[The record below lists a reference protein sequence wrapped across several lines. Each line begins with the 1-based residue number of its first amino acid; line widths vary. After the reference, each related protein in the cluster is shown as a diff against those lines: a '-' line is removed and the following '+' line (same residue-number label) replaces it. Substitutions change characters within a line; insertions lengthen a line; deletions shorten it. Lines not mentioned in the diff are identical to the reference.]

1 MTPNRYV
8 TLQKAVC
15 GYDFLALLPFALPF
29 VNVQQLATMG
39 QVNTLLGGDFWPV
52 FDPIQ
57 LMMVQLLGVI
67 GTGWTVWR
75 WRNVSRELGVFEGG
89 LRFSVAATL
98 FWVFVQTGQPLL
110 LVFVGIDVVSGA
122 ALLTGLRL
130 PKTRPATG

>member
-1 MTPNRYV
+1 MTPERYV
-8 TLQKAVC
+8 TAQRAVC
-15 GYDFLALLPFALPF
+15 VYDFLALLPFALPF

-89 LRFSVAATL
+89 LRFFAASTL
-98 FWVFVQTGQPLL
+98 LWAFVQTGQPLL
-110 LVFVGIDVVSGA
+110 LVFAGIDVVSGA
-122 ALLTGLRL
+122 VLMTGLRL
-130 PKTRPATG
+130 RKTTAATV